1 VLIIGMGE
9 DVDLVGVAEEDEVT
23 LGLEG
28 EDKALGLLGEI
39 GGLLGG
45 GGVVRKAATVWET
58 WVCSLDRGRDV
69 SPITNPPSAWHACV
83 RSPRV
88 GASSEESTE
97 GRIVV
102 ANVGTKM
109 AG

>member
-1 VLIIGMGE
+1 M
-9 DVDLVGVAEEDEVT
+9 DLVGVEEEDEVM
-23 LGLEG
+23 LCLEG
-28 EDKALGLLGEI
+28 EDVVLGLLGEI

-45 GGVVRKAATVWET
+45 GGVVRKVATVWET
-58 WVCSLDRGRDV
+58 RVCSLERGSEV
-69 SPITNPPSAWHACV
+69 SPMTNPPSAWHACV

-97 GRIVV
+97 GRRVV

-109 AG
+109 AGWEIDRSCTA